1 MSSLQTNVTQ
11 FLWGTRNDAPEIMC
25 AKHSVAS
32 LPGDQCGKGGDRDP
46 TAEMPEDSSVSI
58 KL

>member
-1 MSSLQTNVTQ
+1 MSHNSCGGQ
-11 FLWGTRNDAPEIMC
+11 EMMC